1 MAVSETR
8 VRPPEFIEAAGK
20 TFLSD
25 LSKATGDFK
34 SADLSKVYGP
44 QFVAGLDPLQQKAVK
59 DLQAGLDSFKPFLQT
74 AASRTGPD
82 AYKDFMS
89 PFQRDVIDATLQ
101 EFDQQSSRG
110 LANIRDRAVAAGA
123 FGGARQGVQEGQ
135 FQADTDRNRAAL
147 QAQLL
152 AQGFQ
157 QGQRGAQ
164 QDLQNQLTLAS
175 TTPALQGQQ
184 IAGLTTLGGALQQQK
199 QSELGAQQQLNIQN
213 LMQPLTAAQQY
224 GSGVTQLIAGYP
236 GKSVQEV
243 TPNPSGL
250 QSLISAGA
258 GLAGIYR
265 TLNPAQ
271 RTA

>member
-1 MAVSETR
+1 
-8 VRPPEFIEAAGK
+8 
-20 TFLSD
+20 
-25 LSKATGDFK
+25 
-34 SADLSKVYGP
+34 
-44 QFVAGLDPLQQKAVK
+44 
-59 DLQAGLDSFKPFLQT
+59 
-74 AASRTGPD
+74 
-82 AYKDFMS
+82 MS
-89 PFQRDVIDATLQ
+89 PFQRDVIDATLS
-101 EFDQQSSRG
+101 EFDLQAQRG
-110 LANIRDRAVAAGA
+110 LGGIRDRAVAAGA
-123 FGGARQGVQEGQ
+123 FGGDRQAVQEAE
-135 FQADTDRNRAAL
+135 FRSTSDRNRAAL

-157 QGQRGAQ
+157 QAQQGAQ
-164 QDLQNQLTLAS
+164 RDLQNQLTLAS

-224 GSGVTQLIAGYP
+224 GSGVTQMIAGYP
-236 GKSVQEV
+236 GKSIQEV

-265 TLNPAQ
+265 TLNPVQ
-271 RTA
+271 RT

>member
-44 QFVAGLDPLQQKAVK
+44 QFVAGLDPLQQRAVK

-157 QGQRGAQ
+157 QAQ
-164 QDLQNQLTLAS
+164 AAAAQDLAARQGLGTYQTQL
-175 TTPALQGQQ
+175 GQ
-184 IAGLTTLGGALQQQK
+184 AGQ
-199 QSELGAQQQLNIQN
+199 AQQQAL
-213 LMQPLTAAQQY
+213 LDAATAAAREAQFEPFTRLGLVGQQLAQVQPGAFPTQTVGY
-224 GSGVTQLIAGYP
+224 QPPAAPVSPLQTALGVGT
-236 GKSVQEV
+236 
-243 TPNPSGL
+243 
-250 QSLISAGA
+250 
-258 GLAGIYR
+258 GLASIGSKLGIFG
-265 TLNPAQ
+265 
-271 RTA
+271 

>member
-1 MAVSETR
+1 MSVTETR

-44 QFVAGLDPLQQKAVK
+44 QFVAGLDPLQQRAVK

-82 AYKDFMS
+82 AFREFMS
-89 PFQRDVIDATLQ
+89 PFQRDVIDATLS
-101 EFDQQSSRG
+101 EFDLQAQRG
-110 LANIRDRAVAAGA
+110 LGGIRDRAVAAGA
-123 FGGARQGVQEGQ
+123 FGGDRQAVQEAE
-135 FQADTDRNRAAL
+135 FRSTSDRNRAAL

-157 QGQRGAQ
+157 QAQQGAQ
-164 QDLQNQLTLAS
+164 RDLQNQLTLAS

-184 IAGLTTLGGALQQQK
+184 VAGLTTLGGALQQQK
-199 QSELGAQQQLNIQN
+199 QAELGAQQQLNIQN

-265 TLNPAQ
+265 TLNPVQ
-271 RTA
+271 RPA